1 MIDIGPNPHAREM
14 LIAYLPKQRIVFQG
28 DMFFL
33 PYNDAPVGPPQEAT
47 IAFARKVKEKGLAID
62 QIAGVHGRT
71 GTGAEFQRAVSE
83 KLVLELRQRPV
94 AP

>member
-83 KLVLELRQRPV
+83 KLVLN
-94 AP
+94 